1 MIKGKWKQAAH
12 VRRVKTKEG
21 YKPMLINKHV
31 RKAKK
36 SVVLKPTDRRIFNYL
51 GSPNFKKEYGGG
63 IDFDKKGKIEYISL
77 VPGDYDE
84 IMIPEEDFEALFHTH
99 PPTPGFTHPPSPEDI
114 HGFLGNKQQ
123 QAELII
129 NGDTTF
135 IVLKSKKISKPTDSL
150 FKKLDSKYEEL
161 RGVSP
166 DWIKKWHDFVELETG
181 LKILVNKNP
190 ESRLVVPVE
199 PIEPR
204 VKKAEV
210 PLSGFF

>member
-1 MIKGKWKQAAH
+1 MDKAKWKQKAH
-12 VRRVKTKEG
+12 VRRVKTNEG
-21 YKPMLINKHV
+21 YKPILVNKNV

-36 SVVLKPTDRRIFNYL
+36 SVVLKPTDRRIFNFL
-51 GSPNFKKEYGGG
+51 GGDSFKKEYGGG

-99 PPTPGFTHPPSPEDI
+99 PPTPGLTHPPSPEDI

-123 QAELII
+123 QAELIF

-135 IVLKSKKISKPTDSL
+135 IVLKSKNLSKPTSAL

-161 RGVSP
+161 RGTSD
-166 DWIKKWHDFVELETG
+166 DWIDKWHEFVELETG
-181 LKILVNKNP
+181 LKILINKKP
-190 ESRLVVPVE
+190 DSRLVVPVE
-199 PIEPR
+199 PVEPR
-204 VKKAEV
+204 ISKK
-210 PLSGFF
+210 SGGNS